1 MSFRKKSRQESAPV
15 DEQAEKMH
23 DTAEAHQEQF
33 LDCNVKPGGQQAP
46 DQIMQIKGDAAA
58 NDLIRRV
65 IKAIDD
71 WARANG
77 LNALPRHIIFE
88 QALSILNAIDRNSP
102 TSD

>member
-1 MSFRKKSRQESAPV
+1 MSFRKKSRQDSAPV
-15 DEQAEKMH
+15 GGQTEKMH

-33 LDCNVKPGGQQAP
+33 LDGNVKASEQQAP
-46 DQIMQIKGDAAA
+46 AQIMQIKGDAAA

-77 LNALPRHIIFE
+77 LDALPRHIVFE